1 MYVFVYVCVCLCVTV
16 IRVWCGVCVCMCCV
30 GACMHGGLGSGKG
43 QMLSLCGFVWDS
55 GPALPPDSG
64 GPGALTV
71 HVCAL
76 QLPASLCQIRQVLT
90 F

>member
-43 QMLSLCGFVWDS
+43 QMLSLWVCVGFRASPFS
-55 GPALPPDSG
+55 GLR